1 MEAGMKRG
9 RTVLEAKRLGVFAC
23 SPDTPL
29 EEAARQM
36 LKEDISS
43 LVVTDEDGYL
53 CGIITRM
60 DILRAYL
67 RDAEGWHRTP
77 ASEIMSRQVVTVTL
91 QTALHE
97 VAQILMERH
106 IHRVVVTEREGDKER
121 PLAVVSDGDLIYHL
135 HKSA

>member
-1 MEAGMKRG
+1 MKHG

-60 DILRAYL
+60 DVLRAYL
-67 RDAEGWHRTP
+67 GDTEGWHDTP
-77 ASEIMSRQVVTVTL
+77 TGEIMSRQVITVSL
-91 QTALHE
+91 QTTLHE
-97 VAQILMERH
+97 VAQILMDRR
-106 IHRVVVTEREGDKER
+106 IHRVVVTEHEGEKER

-135 HKSA
+135 HQSA